1 MYRIAFHTL
10 LLTGFKY
17 FHWYMTKIILEHLI
31 LTLSHPSHTLQPIH
45 ADHRLNQHPICACSK
60 GEFPHSSHIMR
71 TFSLI
76 EEKFPSMISWSLH

>member
-31 LTLSHPSHTLQPIH
+31 LTLDPSIPYITAYTYVHIIGCIKVRYVH
-45 ADHRLNQHPICACSK
+45 AQKVDSPTV
-60 GEFPHSSHIMR
+60 P
-71 TFSLI
+71 T
-76 EEKFPSMISWSLH
+76 SWGPLA